1 MKNPSAVKRHKQS
14 EVRRMR
20 NRIAKSTVR
29 TMAKKYT
36 LAIKEGNKD
45 NATSLLKTLISKL
58 DTIARKG
65 IIKKNAASR
74 KKSRMQQFYFCCK
87 RILVIFIYILVRAYG
102 YFKRN

>member
-36 LAIKEGNKD
+36 LAVKEGDKD
-45 NATSLLKTLISKL
+45 NAASLLRTLVSKL

-65 IIKKNAASR
+65 IIKKNVASR
-74 KKSRMQQFYFCCK
+74 KKSRMQHLYNSTFVAK
-87 RILVIFIYILVRAYG
+87 ES
-102 YFKRN
+102 